1 MVDGYEVE
9 NDQEKENYK
18 NQALEV
24 ILTNQYINR
33 YGSGMEQ
40 DIGGNQDYENIQKYL
55 MGLTNN
61 SLVS

>member
-1 MVDGYEVE
+1 MHAKNWENINASMVDGYEVE

-33 YGSGMEQ
+33 YGSGME
-40 DIGGNQDYENIQKYL
+40 
-55 MGLTNN
+55 
-61 SLVS
+61 